1 MVWIYFCLLV
11 GVAPLNSVQEIL
23 VIEMKKTTRLFS
35 IFFIFIW
42 LSFVSPR
49 IVQAEYML
57 PYPSFMPGNK
67 MYRISRIIDSL
78 NTYWYFGNIA
88 KIKYHLNLSDKY
100 LVEAKTLMEYKQ
112 YLLATDALKRSDAQ
126 FMQVPVYFYIA
137 REKNINTEQLEQLV
151 RDSFNKHKE
160 VETNLLSIL
169 PETFTWTPEKER
181 QTELPLTRMIQDSIK
196 AKEKIITAIIAD

>member
-1 MVWIYFCLLV
+1 
-11 GVAPLNSVQEIL
+11 
-23 VIEMKKTTRLFS
+23 MKKTNRLFS
-35 IFFIFIW
+35 IAFIFIW

-49 IVQAEYML
+49 IVHAEYML

-67 MYRISRIIDSL
+67 MYRISRMIDSL

-112 YLLATDALKRSDAQ
+112 YLLATDALKRSDTQ
-126 FMQVPVYFYIA
+126 FIQVPVYFDNA
-137 REKNINTEQLEQLV
+137 REKNIDTEQLEQLV

-181 QTELPLTRMIQDSIK
+181 QTELPLARMIQDSIK
-196 AKEKIITAIIAD
+196 VKEEIVAAIIAD